1 MQLPAR
7 LYGLWAWHSLWQTAL
22 TLSALGLCCVFV
34 RRLVLLLLLLLV
46 QYSAKIN
53 LFQLIILR
61 QICQPYDPPR
71 CPFLWP
77 TSQQPVMT
85 PAPVTCAAESQKL
98 CKLLPD
104 FDIYGYSGF
113 VGSHRNFFVALFDL
127 AIGSEA
133 GRVCLPHS
141 VYKVLSGQYFG

>member
-1 MQLPAR
+1 MTPLA
-7 LYGLWAWHSLWQTAL
+7 A
-22 TLSALGLCCVFV
+22 
-34 RRLVLLLLLLLV
+34 
-46 QYSAKIN
+46 
-53 LFQLIILR
+53 
-61 QICQPYDPPR
+61 
-71 CPFLWP
+71 PFLWP
-77 TSQQPVMT
+77 TNQQPVMT

-141 VYKVLSGQYFG
+141 VYKVLPGQYFG

>member
-1 MQLPAR
+1 MTPLA
-7 LYGLWAWHSLWQTAL
+7 A
-22 TLSALGLCCVFV
+22 
-34 RRLVLLLLLLLV
+34 
-46 QYSAKIN
+46 
-53 LFQLIILR
+53 
-61 QICQPYDPPR
+61 
-71 CPFLWP
+71 PFLWP

-133 GRVCLPHS
+133 GRVCWPHS